1 MRLRAGTTFDAMT
14 LAVQNPATGRETFH
28 VDDVPPIMALA
39 DTAQREWAKVPPRDK
54 AEILLAGFS
63 GSEPIRDGS
72 GTSKSGPSR
81 SLPLMWSIGL
91 PYQPRISHW

>member
-1 MRLRAGTTFDAMT
+1 MRLRAGTTFDATT

-28 VDDVPPIMALA
+28 VDDVPPII
-39 DTAQREWAKVPPRDK
+39 DTAQREWAKVPPRDN
-54 AEILLAGFS
+54 AEILRAGFS
-63 GSEPIRDGS
+63 GSEPIRDGL

-91 PYQPRISHW
+91 PYQPRIFHW